1 MKKNNSIRPLFI
13 VEMNTFH
20 CMFKSDCA
28 IIVIEYYL

>member
-1 MKKNNSIRPLFI
+1 MEKSNSMRPLFI

-28 IIVIEYYL
+28 TTVAEYYL